1 MLKYHHKTF
10 YNLQNSIYL
19 FTEEGLRIGKVL
31 SYKDCIEDII
41 EISKNWFGA
50 MCLAIDI
57 YQGNMTSFPGVPSD
71 EEERKKKLEPYLEEL
86 LNKYIDY
93 NLQNAETEQGN
104 DEDIMD
110 MKDDKIIECI
120 NVSIEFCFGIKIFD

>member
-1 MLKYHHKTF
+1 
-10 YNLQNSIYL
+10 LQNSIYL

-41 EISKNWFGA
+41 KISKNWFGA

-71 EEERKKKLEPYLEEL
+71 EKERKKKLEPYLIDL
-86 LNKYIDY
+86 LNKYIDDNFLNTDISLE
-93 NLQNAETEQGN
+93 NLEKCMN
-104 DEDIMD
+104 I
-110 MKDDKIIECI
+110 
-120 NVSIEFCFGIKIFD
+120 SIEFCLTKIILELYLFEILS